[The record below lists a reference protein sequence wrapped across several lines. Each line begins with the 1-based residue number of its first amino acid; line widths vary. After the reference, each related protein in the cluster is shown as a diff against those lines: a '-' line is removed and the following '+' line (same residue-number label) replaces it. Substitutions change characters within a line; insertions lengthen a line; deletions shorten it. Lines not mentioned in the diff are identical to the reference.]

1 MSKVNRTQNRSTE
14 SPTLTGQQVTAIG
27 QLVTGRRQSAIA
39 AEIGIAEET
48 LSRWKAEPV
57 FQAALNL
64 AVKESFLA
72 VVGET
77 RTAATEALAVVRDLM
92 TNATD
97 ERTRLSAA
105 LQILRLHSL
114 YDSGVASLPTSAD
127 EVAREQRKAKIARNV
142 EDLAD
147 FAFGG

>member
-1 MSKVNRTQNRSTE
+1 MAKVNQTQNKSTE
-14 SPTLTGQQVTAIG
+14 LVLTGQQVTAIG

-48 LSRWKAEPV
+48 LSRWKAEPT

-72 VVGET
+72 IVGET
-77 RTAATEALAVVRDLM
+77 RAAAIDALAVVRDLM
-92 TNATD
+92 TTATD

-105 LQILRLHSL
+105 LQILRLHSM
-114 YDSGVASLPTSAD
+114 YDVGAASLPTSAD
-127 EVAREQRKAKIARNV
+127 EVARAQRKARITRNV
-142 EDLAD
+142 EDLTD

>member
-1 MSKVNRTQNRSTE
+1 MSKKTQQIASRE
-14 SPTLTGQQVTAIG
+14 ELTGQQW
-27 QLVTGRRQSAIA
+27 QAIA
-39 AEIGIAEET
+39 MLVAGKRQTEIADVIEITAPT
-48 LSRWKAEPV
+48 ISRWKAEPV